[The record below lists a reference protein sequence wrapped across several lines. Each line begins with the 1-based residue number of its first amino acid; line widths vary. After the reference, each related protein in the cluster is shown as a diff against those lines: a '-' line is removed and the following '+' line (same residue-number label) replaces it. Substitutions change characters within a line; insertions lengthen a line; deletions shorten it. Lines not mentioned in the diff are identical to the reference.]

1 MRYDEDTPYQEWIFE
16 KTDSFY
22 YEKKDAT
29 TLVCYYVND
38 LAVVLPLAVSV
49 DTSITA
55 KGWDFSSN
63 NRLSGVDCFV
73 IADNNYGD
81 AYKISINSDELKV
94 NNVSTARYV
103 LKSDPYILPTNI
115 FWDDAYYTIGNS
127 INAKTI
133 SVKIFMFANPDG
145 ALTVS
150 DSATLN
156 FNVQ

>member
-1 MRYDEDTPYQEWIFE
+1 MKQIFMCNYAAAAGADEYNFDNSELSQCE
-16 KTDSFY
+16 
-22 YEKKDAT
+22 
-29 TLVCYYVND
+29 ND
-38 LAVVLPLAVSV
+38 IQPM
-49 DTSITA
+49 SIGSPT
-55 KGWDFSSN
+55 KG
-63 NRLSGVDCFV
+63 RV